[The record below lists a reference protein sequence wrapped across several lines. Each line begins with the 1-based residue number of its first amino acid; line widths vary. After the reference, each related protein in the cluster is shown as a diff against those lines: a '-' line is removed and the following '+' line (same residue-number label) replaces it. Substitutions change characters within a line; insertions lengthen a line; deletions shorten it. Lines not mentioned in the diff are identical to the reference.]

1 MVCMHQ
7 EIDVQLFHIDV
18 NETRGRRPFQTITMH
33 PKHNTYLSQFLPQ
46 PAAVKREQ
54 KGKKMEKAQRI

>member
-1 MVCMHQ
+1 MVSMHHTNA
-7 EIDVQLFHIDV
+7 DDV